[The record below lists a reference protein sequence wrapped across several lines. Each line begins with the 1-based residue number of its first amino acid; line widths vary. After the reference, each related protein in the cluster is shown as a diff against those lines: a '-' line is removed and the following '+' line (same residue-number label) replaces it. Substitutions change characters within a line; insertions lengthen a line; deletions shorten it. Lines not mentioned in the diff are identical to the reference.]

1 MKFGIVLFGI
11 LSATVAPSM
20 AQAANTNFSLYCPG
34 ESKLFIGADGSFIR
48 PDKDTYLSWSREKQ
62 ESYQSALSL
71 QILRTDAST
80 RAYESVT
87 NYFRANPLEIHRKVE
102 DALNKDENC
111 RLTLPFWKTFKT
123 TSPTALLRKISIT
136 TFVPSDSTILWAVVN
151 YHSGLGNIPLPQ
163 FIDWSTFQNPVQI

>member
-102 DALNKDENC
+102 DALNKDE
-111 RLTLPFWKTFKT
+111 RLVPFRQGDFD
-123 TSPTALLRKISIT
+123 LLRKPENQMTKEELQAYLSVLEDIQNNIT
-136 TFVPSDSTILWAVVN
+136 DSLAQKN
-151 YHSGLGNIPLPQ
+151 FNAE
-163 FIDWSTFQNPVQI
+163 FCAKR

>member
-11 LSATVAPSM
+11 LSATVAPSV

-102 DALNKDENC
+102 DALNKDE
-111 RLTLPFWKTFKT
+111 RLVPFRQGDFD
-123 TSPTALLRKISIT
+123 LLRKAENQMTKAELQAYRTVLEDIQNNIT
-136 TFVPSDSTILWAVVN
+136 DSLAQKN
-151 YHSGLGNIPLPQ
+151 FNND
-163 FIDWSTFQNPVQI
+163 FCAK